1 MTMQAVQGTTS
12 STSASQ
18 TNTLDVLII
27 GAGFGGL
34 GAAIKLQQAGVTDFV
49 ILERAADIGGTWR
62 DNQYPGAACDIPSK
76 LYSYSFEPNPDW
88 QHIYA
93 GSKEIWA
100 YMQDVARRHSLMAK
114 VRLNHE
120 VSSMA
125 FDEATGCWRV
135 STKDGGT
142 WQARSVIMATGGLAN
157 PSYPNIPGLET
168 FEGHR
173 IHSAR
178 WDHGYD
184 FTGKRVGVIGTGA
197 SAVQIIPELVKVA
210 GHVKVFQR
218 TPAWVLPRADLR
230 VPDGAQRFY
239 RESRWGYAMARRVL
253 FWGHEVMALGLVWRS
268 PMSRL
273 LEMGSRVHLK
283 RQVKEPWLRRQL
295 TPDFKIGCKRVL
307 MSNTYYP
314 ALQKP
319 NCKLL
324 SWPIDRIAPG
334 GIRTVEGVE
343 HQLDCIVFAT
353 GFDAPKTGTSF
364 SVRGLKG
371 RELGEV
377 WRQGAQAYKS
387 VAISG
392 FPNLSMI
399 LGPNSGPG
407 HNSALFY
414 IEAQIGYAVQS
425 VLALRRGGLRY
436 LDVNADVQRAHN
448 EEIQRRLQRTNW
460 NSGCKSWYLTEA
472 GFNATM
478 YPGFA
483 TQYARQ
489 LALLDLSDYS
499 LVA

>member
-1 MTMQAVQGTTS
+1 MTHQTEQGT
-12 STSASQ
+12 
-18 TNTLDVLII
+18 LEVLII

-34 GAAIKLQQAGVTDFV
+34 GAAIKLQKAGVTDYV
-49 ILERAADIGGTWR
+49 VLERAADIGGTWR

-88 QHIYA
+88 QRIYA
-93 GSKEIWA
+93 GSKEILA
-100 YMQDVARRHSLMAK
+100 YMQNVARRHDLMRK

-125 FDEATGCWRV
+125 FDEAAASWTV
-135 STKDGGT
+135 HTKDGST
-142 WQARSVIMATGGLAN
+142 WKARSVIMAAGGLAN
-157 PSYPNIPGLET
+157 PSYPNIPGVET

-184 FTGKRVGVIGTGA
+184 FKGKRVGVIGTGA

-230 VPDGAQRFY
+230 LPDWARRFY
-239 RESRWGYAMARRVL
+239 RESSWGYATARRAL
-253 FWGHEVMALGLVWRS
+253 FWGHEAMALGLVWRS
-268 PMSRL
+268 PLSRIM
-273 LEMGSRVHLK
+273 EGRARAHLNK
-283 RQVKEPWLRRQL
+283 QIKEPWLRRQL
-295 TPDFKIGCKRVL
+295 TPNFSIGCKRVL

-324 SWPIDRIAPG
+324 SWPIDRIAPA

-343 HQLDCIVFAT
+343 HQLDCVVFAT
-353 GFDAPKTGTSF
+353 GFDAPKTGTAF
-364 SVRGLKG
+364 PIRGLKG
-371 RELGEV
+371 RELGEL
-377 WRQGAQAYKS
+377 WQQGAQAFKS

-425 VLALRRGGLRY
+425 VLALRQSGLHY
-436 LDVNADVQRAHN
+436 LDVMPDVQRAHN
-448 EEIQRRLQRTNW
+448 EDLQRRLQGTNW

-472 GFNATM
+472 GYNATM

-489 LALLDLSDYS
+489 LRKLDLKDYRYT
-499 LVA
+499 A